1 MPVALDIKEE
11 SLQLHKK
18 LHGKI
23 EVTSKIEVNSP
34 EDLSLVYTPG
44 VAESCRLIAN
54 DKNAAN
60 EYTLRGNMIA
70 VVTDGSAVLG
80 LGDIGP
86 YAAMPVMEGKCMLFK
101 QFGNVD
107 AFPICLSTQ
116 NVDEIVNIVKNMEP
130 TFSGIN
136 LEDISAPRCFEI
148 ERRLKEE
155 TNIPIF
161 HDDQHGTAIVL
172 LAALMNALKVVHKQ
186 MSNIRAVINGAG
198 SAGIAIAKLL
208 LKAGVQHVS
217 LVDLKGVVCEGED
230 WMNPAQA
237 DMAMV
242 TNREHIRGTLTEAVR
257 GADVFIGVSAPKV
270 LTQEHVR
277 SMNEKPIIFA
287 MANPTPEIFP
297 DEALAAGAAVVCT
310 GRSDFPNQVN
320 NLLAFPGIFR
330 GALDVRAADITD
342 DMKLAAARGIA
353 AIVTDAELSP
363 TYIIPNPLD
372 KRVVPSVASAIA
384 QVAIETGAAR
394 VDKMPI
400 YRV

>member
-217 LVDLKGVVCEGED
+217 LVDLKGVVCEGEE

-330 GALDVRAADITD
+330 GALDVRATDITD

-384 QVAIETGAAR
+384 QVAIETRAAR

>member
-217 LVDLKGVVCEGED
+217 LVDLKGVVCEGEE

>member
-18 LHGKI
+18 LQGKI

-217 LVDLKGVVCEGED
+217 LVDLKGVVCEGEE

-330 GALDVRAADITD
+330 GALDVRATDITD

-353 AIVTDAELSP
+353 AIVTDAEISP

>member
-217 LVDLKGVVCEGED
+217 LVDLKGVVCEGEE

-330 GALDVRAADITD
+330 GALDVRATDITD

>member
-1 MPVALDIKEE
+1 MDIKEE

-217 LVDLKGVVCEGED
+217 LVDLKGVVCEGEE

-330 GALDVRAADITD
+330 GALDVRATDITD